1 MIGAVIAGI
10 VLVAIGTLF
19 IVSAFRKSLRCTA
32 SATATIIKIDLEPKR
47 VQDDVGLYE
56 PVFEFTTASGQTIR
70 EKGSSSSS
78 RKSTF
83 NIGDTK
89 EVRYNPA
96 KPTEFISGKQTV
108 SYAIGALIVAI
119 GIIMIITYYF
129 L

>member
-1 MIGAVIAGI
+1 MFGAVIAGI

-19 IVSAFRKSLRCTA
+19 VVSAFRKSLRCTA

-56 PVFEFTTASGQTIR
+56 PVFEFTTASG
-70 EKGSSSSS
+70 
-78 RKSTF
+78 

-108 SYAIGALIVAI
+108 SYVIGALIVAI
-119 GIIMIITYYF
+119 GIIMIVTYYF